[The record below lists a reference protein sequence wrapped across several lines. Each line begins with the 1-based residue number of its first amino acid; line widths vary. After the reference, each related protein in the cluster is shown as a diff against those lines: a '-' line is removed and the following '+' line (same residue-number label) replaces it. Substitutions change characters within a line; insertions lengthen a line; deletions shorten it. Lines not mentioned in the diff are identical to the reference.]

1 MTHLAKF
8 IAESSYF
15 KREKRNDVIWCSTT
29 QVTQMSTRAPSVS
42 LRLHMTHL
50 AKLMTESS
58 DFKREKEMM
67 FYGVQTQVTQIS
79 TRAPSVSLHLH
90 MTRLAKLIAESSDF
104 NRGEIMLYGVQTH
117 KLPR

>member
-1 MTHLAKF
+1 
-8 IAESSYF
+8 
-15 KREKRNDVIWCSTT
+15 
-29 QVTQMSTRAPSVS
+29 
-42 LRLHMTHL
+42 MTHL

-90 MTRLAKLIAESSDF
+90 MTRLTKLIAESSDF
-104 NRGEIMLYGVQTH
+104 NRGKKQWSMVFKHTSNPDSNQGTFFCWSFRKYKCMQQRPWQ
-117 KLPR
+117 KP